1 MGSQS
6 ITQKKFLK
14 KWKEEERKKNGWECA
29 HCTVHGY
36 DKGMGEVGNNENID
50 PEKLE
55 KAEKPKI

>member
-1 MGSQS
+1 MKRGR
-6 ITQKKFLK
+6 KK
-14 KWKEEERKKNGWECA
+14 ERKQKNGWECA
-29 HCTVHGY
+29 HCTSVHGY